1 MNLPGN
7 LDLQKLRRRR
17 PCNVGAVGLLHPRE
31 ACVAPVD
38 EIAGKMS
45 RRSPFKASGSCL
57 IGGGQ
62 GAHRGTKKGPMGDD
76 NDPRAIKTRKTRK
89 LFKGGD
95 PAMFAEGREG
105 QDSPA
110 GGASISSLS

>member
-1 MNLPGN
+1 MQRWRGWTPPSAGSVRCAGGRN
-7 LDLQKLRRRR
+7 R
-17 PCNVGAVGLLHPRE
+17 PAKC
-31 ACVAPVD
+31 
-38 EIAGKMS
+38 

-62 GAHRGTKKGPMGDD
+62 GAHRRGTKKGPMGDD

-110 GGASISSLS
+110 GGASISLLS